1 MEAGH
6 IVWDPPKEIDNVA
19 KHHVSGEATMEQ
31 IERTIRVGQKIPK
44 EILKQAK
51 KEYREAKKYPLNLK
65 DFPEASPE
73 ALDEFAAMARELRKN
88 KKNTKPVIALRIAPE
103 TLEKYKS
110 LGKGY
115 TGIMADVLDYVA
127 KNPEMLAKV
136 Q

>member
-1 MEAGH
+1 
-6 IVWDPPKEIDNVA
+6 V
-19 KHHVSGEATMEQ
+19 EQ

-73 ALDEFAAMARELRKN
+73 ALDEFAAMARELRRD
-88 KKNTKPVIALRIAPE
+88 KKNVKPVIALRIAPE
-103 TLEKYKS
+103 TLKKYKS

>member
-1 MEAGH
+1 
-6 IVWDPPKEIDNVA
+6 
-19 KHHVSGEATMEQ
+19 MEQ
-31 IERTIRVGQKIPK
+31 IKRIVRVGQIGLKSALTK
-44 EILKQAK
+44 EELKRIRKNA
-51 KEYREAKKYPLNLK
+51 REAAKYPINLK

-88 KKNTKPVIALRIAPE
+88 KKNVKPVIALRIAPE
-103 TLEKYKS
+103 TLKKYKS

-127 KNPEMLAKV
+127 QNPEMLAKV

>member
-1 MEAGH
+1 MKRIRAEYIEA
-6 IVWDPPKEIDNVA
+6 
-19 KHHVSGEATMEQ
+19 Q
-31 IERTIRVGQKIPK
+31 
-44 EILKQAK
+44 
-51 KEYREAKKYPLNLK
+51 KYPLNLK

-88 KKNTKPVIALRIAPE
+88 KKNVKPVIALRITPE
-103 TLEKYKS
+103 TLAKFKS

-115 TGIMADVLDYVA
+115 TGIMAGVLDYAA

>member
-1 MEAGH
+1 MEMITR
-6 IVWDPPKEIDNVA
+6 IV
-19 KHHVSGEATMEQ
+19 
-31 IERTIRVGQKIPK
+31 RVGQKPTKGEMKRIRK
-44 EILKQAK
+44 NA
-51 KEYREAKKYPLNLK
+51 REAAKYPLNLK

-73 ALDEFAAMARELRKN
+73 ALDEFAAMARELRRN
-88 KKNTKPVIALRIAPE
+88 KKNAIPVIALRIAPE

-127 KNPEMLAKV
+127 QNPEMLAKV